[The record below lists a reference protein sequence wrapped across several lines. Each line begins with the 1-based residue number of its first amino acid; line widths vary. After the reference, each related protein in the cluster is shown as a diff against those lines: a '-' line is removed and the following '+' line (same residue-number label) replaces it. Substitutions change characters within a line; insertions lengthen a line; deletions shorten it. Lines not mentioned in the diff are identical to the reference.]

1 VRPRGHVSQNLTLA
15 AAAIAPKQ
23 ATCIVALKTIKG
35 HISDVFGTPVMVAE
49 LMVALKVQL
58 VLDNIMGLQL

>member
-1 VRPRGHVSQNLTLA
+1 MRPRGHVSQNLTLA

-23 ATCIVALKTIKG
+23 ATSIVALKTIKG